1 MRYGAVTD
9 EMINNPSIM
18 VLGVL
23 TPDVLYS
30 DDLDAKYDSLDEN
43 ALVKV
48 TDARTQVFLSGTTT
62 IIFWEDINLKIAAG
76 LKEDITERHSLRW

>member
-1 MRYGAVTD
+1 
-9 EMINNPSIM
+9 M

-30 DDLDAKYDSLDEN
+30 DDLDAAKYDSLDEN

-48 TDARTQVFLSGTTT
+48 CQRKTQVFFLWYYDDNFSR
-62 IIFWEDINLKIAAG
+62 EDINLKIAAG
-76 LKEDITERHSLRW
+76 LSKKI